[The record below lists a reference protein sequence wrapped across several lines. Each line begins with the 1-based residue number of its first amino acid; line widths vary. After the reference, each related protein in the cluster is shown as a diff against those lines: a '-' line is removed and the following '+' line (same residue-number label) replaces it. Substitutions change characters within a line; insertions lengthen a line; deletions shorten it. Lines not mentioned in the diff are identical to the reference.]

1 MPGRVSCRLYL
12 LLNALENFD
21 ISRDLWSREISNF
34 PTHLE
39 VNTTDR
45 KHTLSLY
52 SIYFPQCFQPLPMQ
66 TSVVDSAFY
75 IYSVVCRCFNSL
87 LHRY

>member
-12 LLNALENFD
+12 LLDALENFD
-21 ISRDLWSREISNF
+21 ISLDLRSREISNF

-45 KHTLSLY
+45 KHTLS
-52 SIYFPQCFQPLPMQ
+52 
-66 TSVVDSAFY
+66 
-75 IYSVVCRCFNSL
+75 
-87 LHRY
+87 

>member
-12 LLNALENFD
+12 LLDALESFD
-21 ISRDLWSREISNF
+21 ISLDLRSREVSNYPTHLLDALESFDISLDLQSREVSNF

-45 KHTLSLY
+45 KHTLS
-52 SIYFPQCFQPLPMQ
+52 
-66 TSVVDSAFY
+66 
-75 IYSVVCRCFNSL
+75 
-87 LHRY
+87 

>member
-21 ISRDLWSREISNF
+21 ISRDREISNF

-39 VNTTDR
+39 VNTAYR
-45 KHTLSLY
+45 KHKLS
-52 SIYFPQCFQPLPMQ
+52 
-66 TSVVDSAFY
+66 
-75 IYSVVCRCFNSL
+75 
-87 LHRY
+87 